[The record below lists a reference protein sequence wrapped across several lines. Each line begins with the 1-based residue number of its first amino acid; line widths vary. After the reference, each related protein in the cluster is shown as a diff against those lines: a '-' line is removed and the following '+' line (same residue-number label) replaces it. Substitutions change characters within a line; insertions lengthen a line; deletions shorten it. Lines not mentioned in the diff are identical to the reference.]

1 MKAKFILT
9 FARLY
14 ARLLIEVPM
23 LHVLC
28 TIVVIMADGSRDVRR
43 LEGFEVGER
52 GDKLIVDFAQ
62 TLDQEPTTRYV
73 RDNDCLYL
81 EDPVAGYRNILA
93 AQAAADAEAA
103 KDRAAWARVAKP
115 KGK

>member
-1 MKAKFILT
+1 MLGLRYKK
-9 FARLY
+9 
-14 ARLLIEVPM
+14 VPM

-28 TIVVIMADGSRDVRR
+28 TIVIVLADGSRDVRR

-73 RDNDCLYL
+73 NNNDCLYL
-81 EDPVAGYRNILA
+81 EDPVKGYRQLLQTQKI
-93 AQAAADAEAA
+93 ADEITA
-103 KDRAAWARVAKP
+103 KDRKKWAEFARPK

>member
-1 MKAKFILT
+1 
-9 FARLY
+9 
-14 ARLLIEVPM
+14 M

-28 TIVVIMADGSRDVRR
+28 TIVIILGDGTRDVRR

-73 RDNDCLYL
+73 NNNDCLYL
-81 EDPVAGYRNILA
+81 QDPVAGYRNMLN
-93 AQAAADAEAA
+93 AQAEADRQAEL
-103 KDRAAWARVAKP
+103 DRAAWHKLAKP
-115 KGK
+115 KAK